1 MRNLLKFREPVVD
14 ENISQREVQVLELT
28 SEGHSSRE
36 IADLLHISKE
46 TVKSHRKHL
55 LLKLNARNAAQL
67 VKKGFEYRLLVIK
80 IRTMSQLRKHFIH
93 LYKII

>member
-1 MRNLLKFREPVVD
+1 MRFDLSLREPVVD

-55 LLKLNARNAAQL
+55 LLKLNARNAAHL
-67 VKKGFEYRLLVIK
+67 VKRGIEYRLIK
-80 IRTMSQLRKHFIH
+80 RKNIK
-93 LYKII
+93 KIPSH

>member
-1 MRNLLKFREPVVD
+1 MRNLLKFRELVVD
-14 ENISQREVQVLELT
+14 ENVSEREVQVLELT

-55 LLKLNARNAAQL
+55 LLKLNARNAAHL
-67 VKKGFEYRLLVIK
+67 VRRGMIL
-80 IRTMSQLRKHFIH
+80 H
-93 LYKII
+93 LIE

>member
-28 SEGHSSRE
+28 SEGNSSRE

-55 LLKLNARNAAQL
+55 LMKLSARNAAHL
-67 VKKGFEYRLLVIK
+67 VKRGIEYRLIK
-80 IRTMSQLRKHFIH
+80 RKNIK
-93 LYKII
+93 KIINH